1 MEILEFDRITKD
13 GYHRPLE
20 VNPTITPIEGEP
32 LVLQGIAARNIT
44 ERKQT
49 KERFRTCENAYA

>member
-20 VNPTITPIEGEP
+20 VNPTITSIESEP
-32 LVLQGIAARNIT
+32 LVLEGIAARNIT

-49 KERFRTCENAYA
+49 KERLLKSENVYA